1 MNNNFLYTFFNKQAV
16 DCIKNIDLKK
26 IDSAINFLLKLR
38 KSKGRVFFAGVGGSA
53 ANCSHAC
60 SDFRKLANINAICL
74 TDNVSELTA
83 RVNDEGWETV
93 FVEMLKIHNLNKND
107 IVFIMSV
114 GGGSNKKKIS
124 VNLIKTI
131 QLAKK
136 RKSKIISIVGKPDG
150 YAAKYSD
157 ITIKVNVDNNK
168 LVTPI
173 SESMQALI
181 WHAIVSDPRLQL
193 NKTTW

>member
-1 MNNNFLYTFFNKQAV
+1 M
-16 DCIKNIDLKK
+16 
-26 IDSAINFLLKLR
+26 
-38 KSKGRVFFAGVGGSA
+38 
-53 ANCSHAC
+53 
-60 SDFRKLANINAICL
+60 
-74 TDNVSELTA
+74 
-83 RVNDEGWETV
+83 
-93 FVEMLKIHNLNKND
+93 
-107 IVFIMSV
+107 
-114 GGGSNKKKIS
+114 
-124 VNLIKTI
+124 IKTI